1 MHPLLKRVF
10 ITLACLALS
19 QALLYV
25 VWPGLDRTVLP
36 DTYDERF
43 SIVTIGLRSMIA
55 AFLYVELGSFLFK
68 AGRRLRRSGSEGRR
82 RLNMLSIR
90 IGVAFALIQ
99 GCGIMLALARQ
110 ESLNRFLF
118 LWNPGVPTY
127 IFSILT
133 LAAGAI
139 TVLMIAV
146 VITRWGVCN
155 GVCLM
160 LLFPYF
166 QSVLN
171 RTYATAVYQ
180 ERTFESTLEPWVW
193 LGSILVVIWFFA
205 NRPPMEFIG
214 NSGKII
220 RGAAPALPQGESIT
234 FSLGILSLISLAQSL
249 LGQTP
254 QLQPWQFDPPYSIWI
269 SAVTLVL
276 AGVVMYFL
284 FSSRRR
290 LLNNLPVHAVSETT
304 GSRLKS
310 RNAILVITLVVMSVL
325 YAYGETFLN
334 FRFTP
339 LLGILGLLLTVAFG
353 FDLVGEIH
361 FRIKYGDAVES
372 VIELDNVYGAT
383 YLNALL
389 AEAGIDSMIRA
400 FHYRSMFFFFEPM
413 VKMELLVP
421 ADSQSRAQQLI
432 QSAALEVV

>member
-146 VITRWGVCN
+146 VITRWGV
-155 GVCLM
+155 
-160 LLFPYF
+160 
-166 QSVLN
+166 
-171 RTYATAVYQ
+171 T
-180 ERTFESTLEPWVW
+180 STL
-193 LGSILVVIWFFA
+193 SLV
-205 NRPPMEFIG
+205 RH
-214 NSGKII
+214 
-220 RGAAPALPQGESIT
+220 
-234 FSLGILSLISLAQSL
+234 LS
-249 LGQTP
+249 P
-254 QLQPWQFDPPYSIWI
+254 
-269 SAVTLVL
+269 
-276 AGVVMYFL
+276 
-284 FSSRRR
+284 
-290 LLNNLPVHAVSETT
+290 
-304 GSRLKS
+304 
-310 RNAILVITLVVMSVL
+310 
-325 YAYGETFLN
+325 
-334 FRFTP
+334 
-339 LLGILGLLLTVAFG
+339 
-353 FDLVGEIH
+353 
-361 FRIKYGDAVES
+361 
-372 VIELDNVYGAT
+372 
-383 YLNALL
+383 
-389 AEAGIDSMIRA
+389 
-400 FHYRSMFFFFEPM
+400 
-413 VKMELLVP
+413 
-421 ADSQSRAQQLI
+421 
-432 QSAALEVV
+432 